1 MGFGHT
7 YLTIISKTAH
17 ATSSVHIFYW
27 YFNCIFWLPD
37 ESESLHV
44 VWFSGLVKCLCDKQ
58 VFFSELCEFSVAT
71 QFVCSVSGAVRGS
84 SIWIC
89 KHGMQPSLELKM
101 GSFWP
106 PCVWNIS
113 VVKIWSLATLSF
125 VPARQ
130 YWIMVWTC
138 VRLHQVLV
146 FLIISESGCWCFE
159 HLVASIYWTSW
170 SRLSEAIVEN
180 CFCCMEPGV
189 RRLRRT
195 ALNKRRSTRW
205 SLLAIVGEAPVG
217 NWLRTRWQSVLA
229 YVGIPC
235 MWASVCK
242 VWYCWKQNNLHP
254 FWRRLL

>member
-1 MGFGHT
+1 M
-7 YLTIISKTAH
+7 
-17 ATSSVHIFYW
+17 
-27 YFNCIFWLPD
+27 
-37 ESESLHV
+37 SL
-44 VWFSGLVKCLCDKQ
+44 
-58 VFFSELCEFSVAT
+58 
-71 QFVCSVSGAVRGS
+71 GS
-84 SIWIC
+84 SISRVHDFSC
-89 KHGMQPSLELKM
+89 QDLVTRHPSIRSSKT
-101 GSFWP
+101 
-106 PCVWNIS
+106 IDQ
-113 VVKIWSLATLSF
+113 SLYGL
-125 VPARQ
+125 
-130 YWIMVWTC
+130 

-146 FLIISESGCWCFE
+146 FLIISESGCWCLMFWE
-159 HLVASIYWTSW
+159 FWYLVASIYYWYWTCW

-242 VWYCWKQNNLHP
+242 VWYCSKQNNLHP